1 MLIETSL
8 FFKTMIIL
16 SGQLGIVLATCVYC
30 IKRARKAYEN
40 NSTFL
45 GLSFRASMNMKK
57 KLDLVPYTPIP
68 DQYPVEM
75 TKFIELEKTSW
86 SGSRSE
92 ILQKVAM
99 NKEQRLEFLK
109 EGFTDVNKN
118 YSIVYLFLSWA
129 ALLFACLYFS
139 VSEISTITG
148 IFLFSAQSIAFG
160 PLLALIMLEMDEN
173 DGYKALQIV
182 FLVTIA
188 TGVIGYSDIYSFSES
203 AYLASFLFIS
213 LLGLIIFGFIRIF
226 IGFSRKTVRAK
237 AIFGAFIFT
246 LFLLYDFNYLKKS
259 AELGFN
265 NWETAF
271 SIAFTLYLD
280 IVNLLLEILD
290 AMSN

>member
-1 MLIETSL
+1 
-8 FFKTMIIL
+8 MIIL

-30 IKRARKAYEN
+30 IKRARTACEN

-45 GLSFRASMNMKK
+45 GISFRASMNMKK

-68 DQYPVEM
+68 DQYPAEM
-75 TKFIELEKTSW
+75 TKSVELEKPTW
-86 SGSRSE
+86 SGSRYE
-92 ILQKVAM
+92 ILKKVAM

-148 IFLFSAQSIAFG
+148 ILLFSAQSIAFG

-213 LLGLIIFGFIRIF
+213 LLGLIIFGIIRIF
-226 IGFSRKTVRAK
+226 IGFSRKAVRAK

-259 AELGFN
+259 ADFGFN